1 MTSTRDG
8 RDGDYGS
15 RAADSAGCLLVV
27 SGYSHNAGMLDRVV
41 EDVKD
46 RIELSPSMVDFFE
59 VRFVDMGARP
69 GVPADV
75 AVGVARLA
83 LEFTSRPGDV
93 ARNFS
98 ALVVVDQSAAVI
110 DRVLRACRD
119 ESALSKLR
127 VRYLGLAGKDDRQ
140 PPAAPSGDGVE
151 IAVARNGGRTQSDL
165 IADIY
170 RHAGFLLQDFGS
182 GAAEG
187 LAGHTLNEIASKEE
201 PELRRIVVAAQEA
214 EHEAARKAR
223 EAEAAKQAEIR
234 KQVELQRREAQ
245 ERQQAEERQAEER
258 RRQADLQREQK
269 RREAEAKQAE
279 IRRQEAEIRQ
289 REAKIR
295 QEGERISEDAGQRQA
310 EPAQR
315 AEEQELSAEQPRAGD
330 NRPSIEAR
338 PSGETL
344 GQTDERGKAPGGNG
358 GRPPSET
365 SEVPPGRP
373 SEHKQTSV
381 PARRPGPGPGLLD
394 SGVIKGIL
402 RVFGS
407 KEAAGL
413 PAGDVE
419 ALLHECVGRLQAGDS
434 KEAKACIQALHAGA
448 DQGIS
453 PEDRQYYRA
462 VVVEGRLLQPGLPL
476 GKLAVPFYQVVLRLA
491 FGQPLDY
498 AAYCDVENCLTM
510 FGESGRLPYRQAVVQ
525 AIELI
530 GANDVRVLALMGYQL
545 GPVRPDKW
553 SRSHGLDLTQ
563 LVTALAAGKWGDPA
577 HADNAYIFTH
587 RYLNCLGSRDDRW
600 EVRSAL
606 QANGYLAA
614 ALYDRYPGLVARQ
627 ANELASFLRSA
638 YPHGLDSKA
647 IAEVY
652 QASVPTEALARAT
665 LRTLAAPGY
674 GPVVIRMYM
683 WKIGENP
690 TPAQQ
695 ANLLKHLSADPRA

>member
-1 MTSTRDG
+1 
-8 RDGDYGS
+8 
-15 RAADSAGCLLVV
+15 V
-27 SGYSHNAGMLDRVV
+27 SGYAPNTELLDQVV
-41 EDVKD
+41 EEVKD

-69 GVPADV
+69 GASAGVG
-75 AVGVARLA
+75 VGVARLA

-110 DRVLRACRD
+110 DRVLRACRN

-140 PPAAPSGDGVE
+140 PPAAPSGDSAE
-151 IAVARNGGRTQSDL
+151 IAVVRNGGRTGGDL

-170 RHAGFLLQDFGS
+170 RHAEFLLQDFGS
-182 GAAEG
+182 GSAES
-187 LAGHTLNEIASKEE
+187 LAGDTLNEIASREE

-214 EHEAARKAR
+214 EYEAARKAR
-223 EAEAAKQAEIR
+223 EVEAAKQAEIR
-234 KQVELQRREAQ
+234 KQVELQRR
-245 ERQQAEERQAEER
+245 QAEERQQTEER
-258 RRQADLQREQK
+258 RRQADLQREQDK
-269 RREAEAKQAE
+269 RHEAELRRREDEVRK
-279 IRRQEAEIRQ
+279 QEAELRQ
-289 REAKIR
+289 REAKVH
-295 QEGERISEDAGQRQA
+295 QEEERISQVTGQRQA
-310 EPAQR
+310 EPSQQ
-315 AEEQELSAEQPRAGD
+315 AEAHE
-330 NRPSIEAR
+330 
-338 PSGETL
+338 
-344 GQTDERGKAPGGNG
+344 
-358 GRPPSET
+358 
-365 SEVPPGRP
+365 
-373 SEHKQTSV
+373 
-381 PARRPGPGPGLLD
+381 
-394 SGVIKGIL
+394 
-402 RVFGS
+402 
-407 KEAAGL
+407 L
-413 PAGDVE
+413 PAGDRAGIEARRVE
-419 ALLHECVGRLQAGDS
+419 APAKADESGEAWAENGGQPPLGESDLPQGRSSIREENSAPPGLAAPSPGSGPGSGLLESGGQMIKGIRRMFGSKDAEEPAADDVEGLLHECVGRLQAGDP
-434 KEAKACIQALHAGA
+434 KTAKACIQALHARA

-510 FGESGRLPYRQAVVQ
+510 FGESGRLPYRQTVVQ
-525 AIELI
+525 AIEQV
-530 GANDVRVLALMGYQL
+530 GARDVRVLALMGYQL

-553 SRSHGLDLTQ
+553 SRSHGLDLMQ
-563 LVTALAAGKWGDPA
+563 LVTALAAGKWADPA

-614 ALYDRYPGLVARQ
+614 ALYERRPGSVARQ

-652 QASVPTEALARAT
+652 QASVPTEALARAA

-674 GPVVIRMYM
+674 GPLVIRMYM
-683 WKIGENP
+683 WKVGENP

-695 ANLLKHLSADPRA
+695 GNLLKHLSADPRA

>member
-1 MTSTRDG
+1 MTSTRDA
-8 RDGDYGS
+8 RDPDSGS

-27 SGYSHNAGMLDRVV
+27 SGYASNAELLDQVV
-41 EDVKD
+41 EEVKD

-69 GVPADV
+69 GASADV
-75 AVGVARLA
+75 GVGVARLA

-110 DRVLRACRD
+110 DRVLRACRN

-127 VRYLGLAGKDDRQ
+127 VHYLGLAGKDDRQ
-140 PPAAPSGDGVE
+140 PPAAPSGDSAE
-151 IAVARNGGRTQSDL
+151 IAVVRNGGRTGGDL

-170 RHAGFLLQDFGS
+170 RHAEFLLQDFGS
-182 GAAEG
+182 GSAES
-187 LAGHTLNEIASKEE
+187 LAGHTLNEIASREE

-214 EHEAARKAR
+214 EYEAARKAR

-234 KQVELQRREAQ
+234 KQVELQRRQAE
-245 ERQQAEERQAEER
+245 ERQQAEE
-258 RRQADLQREQK
+258 RRQADLQREQEK
-269 RREAEAKQAE
+269 RHEAELRRREDEVRK
-279 IRRQEAEIRQ
+279 QEAELRQ
-289 REAKIR
+289 REAKIH
-295 QEGERISEDAGQRQA
+295 QEEERISQVTGQRRA
-310 EPAQR
+310 EPPQQ
-315 AEEQELSAEQPRAGD
+315 AEEQELSAGQSQAQDHRA
-330 NRPSIEAR
+330 SLEAGR
-338 PSGETL
+338 DETPANA
-344 GQTDERGKAPGGNG
+344 DERPEEPGGNG
-358 GRPPSET
+358 GRRPSVPSAAPQARPSGQNET
-365 SEVPPGRP
+365 SVPPGL
-373 SEHKQTSV
+373 TG
-381 PARRPGPGPGLLD
+381 PGPGPGLLE
-394 SGVIKGIL
+394 SGVVKGI
-402 RVFGS
+402 RRMFGS
-407 KEAAGL
+407 RDPAEL

-419 ALLHECVGRLQAGDS
+419 ALLHECVARLQAGQP
-434 KEAKACIQALHAGA
+434 KEGKACIQALHARA

-476 GKLAVPFYQVVLRLA
+476 GKLDVPFYQVVLRLA

-498 AAYCDVENCLTM
+498 AAYCDLENCLTM

-525 AIELI
+525 AIEQV
-530 GANDVRVLALMGYQL
+530 GARDVRVLALMGYQL

-553 SRSHGLDLTQ
+553 SRSHGLDLMQ

-614 ALYDRYPGLVARQ
+614 ALYERRPDSVARQ

-652 QASVPTEALARAT
+652 QASVPTEALARAA

-695 ANLLKHLSADPRA
+695 GNLLKHLSADPRA